1 MDHILLNF
9 VANGRVIATSPII
22 PSFEERFVFFKF
34 IDFSYCFPYVFLYIF
49 LISFFLQF
57 YLLCCFFKSI
67 FIKEYIFSYI
77 TFLKTQLQ
85 FSFWE
90 FLMILFTGF
99 VFTFICIGV
108 DVYDKNIE
116 TAQLVAAASNHAVS
130 ELSLDVG
137 ELKYHYFVSVGLKTK
152 SPCELA
158 GTCINDE

>member
-9 VANGRVIATSPII
+9 VANGRVIATSSII

-77 TFLKTQLQ
+77 TLLKKQLQ

-99 VFTFICIGV
+99 VFTFTCIGV

-116 TAQLVAAASNHAVS
+116 TAQ
-130 ELSLDVG
+130 
-137 ELKYHYFVSVGLKTK
+137 
-152 SPCELA
+152 
-158 GTCINDE
+158 

>member
-1 MDHILLNF
+1 
-9 VANGRVIATSPII
+9 
-22 PSFEERFVFFKF
+22 
-34 IDFSYCFPYVFLYIF
+34 
-49 LISFFLQF
+49 
-57 YLLCCFFKSI
+57 
-67 FIKEYIFSYI
+67 
-77 TFLKTQLQ
+77 
-85 FSFWE
+85 
-90 FLMILFTGF
+90 MILFMGF
-99 VFTFICIGV
+99 VFTFTCVGV